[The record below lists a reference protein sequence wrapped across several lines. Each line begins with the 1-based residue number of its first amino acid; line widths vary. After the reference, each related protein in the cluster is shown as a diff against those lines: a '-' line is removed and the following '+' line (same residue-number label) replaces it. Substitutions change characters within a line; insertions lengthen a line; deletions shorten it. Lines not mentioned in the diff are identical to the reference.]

1 MTRSPPGSPPEL
13 RLASARLIIP
23 QPHHS
28 FFGRD
33 TGGEPPSEISLLVPP
48 EVLFPGTT
56 ASGAELLDTL
66 ANLSRDDTLF
76 ECARV
81 NIIVTGAGADDPLGR
96 QQKLLNRLLKT
107 QDIDQ
112 INAFAR
118 AYGARPPIVFFRG
131 QMLELMRWV
140 ARHCRNLSGDGTT
153 YADPNTRRNF
163 VKAAL
168 IAGML
173 WSYRIY
179 GTRLKRDGNIEI
191 RRNRAMGAFR
201 KAMEESNFTPNLARI
216 LGRGLLLFTEYLPRR
231 YPAFDAEFGAASNLT
246 IDQFLTCAAAL
257 GCYMIVDNPQ
267 GPLFVAH
274 TVAAATSY
282 NAEFQS
288 YLEREAQVPNRL
300 ATTLWDDFAKVGY
313 KYLRQR
319 TVMITGDGRGIIL
332 DPCFFCDRITIG
344 PLFHLVSNGAGKNAN
359 EIFGAFGLAF
369 EDYARDILRRI
380 YPTRPG
386 LVDRLHCNV
395 EGKNAASQAFEIDAV
410 LDDARKVIIF
420 EMKACFL
427 REDAILD
434 ERSEKFL
441 DHVREKYGATA
452 KKGERGKG
460 VAQLARI
467 IGAIARREWS
477 DASTGCADATTIY
490 PVLVTH
496 DSRMDTPALGKFLT
510 DEFTKL
516 LGTVPALP
524 RIEPLIIMT
533 VDDLEDIEVSTDNF
547 SVAELLGEYSHD
559 CPDRM
564 RSLHNFIKY
573 SPNYQAKMLANVT
586 LTEKAT
592 ELLAQVQGRLFSS
605 DLGNSEA

>member
-1 MTRSPPGSPPEL
+1 M
-13 RLASARLIIP
+13 
-23 QPHHS
+23 
-28 FFGRD
+28 
-33 TGGEPPSEISLLVPP
+33 LVPP

-56 ASGAELLDTL
+56 ARETTLLDTL
-66 ANLSRDDTLF
+66 TNLSRDDTLF
-76 ECARV
+76 ECARANV
-81 NIIVTGAGADDPLGR
+81 IVTGAGADDPTGR
-96 QQKLLNRLLKT
+96 QQTLLNRLLTT
-107 QDIDQ
+107 QDIDK
-112 INAFAR
+112 INAFA
-118 AYGARPPIVFFRG
+118 GDHGGRPPIVFFRG

-140 ARHCRNLSGDGTT
+140 ARHCRNLPGDGTT
-153 YADPNTRRNF
+153 YADPSTRRNF

-179 GTRLKRDGNIEI
+179 GTRLKGDGNIEI

-216 LGRGLLLFTEYLPRR
+216 LGRGWLLFTEYFPRR
-231 YPAFDAEFGAASNLT
+231 YPAFDTEFGATSKLSA
-246 IDQFLTCAAAL
+246 DQFLTCAAAL

-267 GPLFVAH
+267 GPLFIAH

-288 YLEREAQVPNRL
+288 YLEREAQLPERL

-313 KYLRQR
+313 RYLRQR
-319 TVMITGDGRGIIL
+319 PVMITADGRGIIL

-344 PLFHLVSNGAGKNAN
+344 PLFHVVSHATPKKAN
-359 EIFGAFGLAF
+359 EIFGAFGFAF
-369 EDYARDILRRI
+369 EDYATDILRRM

-395 EGKNAASQAFEIDAV
+395 RGANAARQAFEIDGI

-420 EMKACFL
+420 EMKASFL

-434 ERSEKFL
+434 EMSENFL
-441 DHVREKYGATA
+441 DHVREKYGATS

-477 DASTGCADATTIY
+477 DASTGCGDATTIY

-496 DSRMDTPALGKFLT
+496 DSRMDTPTLGKFLA

-516 LGTVPALP
+516 LEKVPTLP

-533 VDDLEDIEVSTDNF
+533 VDDLENIEVSTHNF
-547 SVAELLGEYSHD
+547 SIAELLSDYSHE

-564 RSLHNFIKY
+564 RSLHNFIQY
-573 SPNYQAKMLANVT
+573 SSKYQAKMLANTT

-592 ELLAQVQGRLFSS
+592 ELMAQVQGRLFPSNPE
-605 DLGNSEA
+605 NSES

>member
-1 MTRSPPGSPPEL
+1 VTYSPPGPPPEL

-23 QPHHS
+23 QPPGS

-33 TGGEPPSEISLLVPP
+33 TGGDPPSEISLLVPP
-48 EVLFPGTT
+48 EVLFPGT
-56 ASGAELLDTL
+56 AANESALLDTL

-76 ECARV
+76 ECARA
-81 NIIVTGAGADDPLGR
+81 NIVVTGAGGDDQQGR
-96 QQKLLNRLLKT
+96 QQRLLYRLLT
-107 QDIDQ
+107 SGEIDQ

-118 AYGARPPIVFFRG
+118 AHQAGLPIVFFRG
-131 QMLELMRWV
+131 QLLELMRWV
-140 ARHCRNLSGDGTT
+140 ARHCQNLPGDGTT

-173 WSYRIY
+173 WSYRVY
-179 GTRLKRDGNIEI
+179 GTRLRGDGNIEI

-216 LGRGLLLFTEYLPRR
+216 LGRGWSLFTEYLPRR
-231 YPAFDAEFGAASNLT
+231 YPTFQAEFGAASNLT

-267 GPLFVAH
+267 GPLFIAH

-313 KYLRQR
+313 RYLRQR
-319 TVMITGDGRGIIL
+319 PVMITGDGRGIIL
-332 DPCFFCDRITIG
+332 DPCLFCDRITIG
-344 PLFHLVSNGAGKNAN
+344 PLFHLISNAARKKAN

-369 EDYARDILRRI
+369 EDYATDILRRI

-395 EGKNAASQAFEIDAV
+395 KGENAAHQDFEIDAV
-410 LDDARKVIIF
+410 LDDARKSIIF

-427 REDAILD
+427 REEAILD
-434 ERSEKFL
+434 ERSENFL
-441 DHVREKYGATA
+441 DHVREKYGSTS

-496 DSRMDTPALGKFLT
+496 DSRMDTPTLGKFLAE
-510 DEFTKL
+510 EFTKL
-516 LGTVPALP
+516 LSTVPAKP
-524 RIEPLIIMT
+524 GIEPLIIMT
-533 VDDLEDIEVSTDNF
+533 VDDLENIEASTQNF
-547 SVAELLGEYSHD
+547 SIAELLSDYSHK

-564 RSLHNFIKY
+564 RSLHNFMQY
-573 SPNYQAKMLANVT
+573 SPKYQAKMLANAT

-592 ELLAQVQGRLFSS
+592 KLMAQVQGRLFPS